1 MSRSRPR
8 LARALVGAVAVV
20 GATALLAGCSGSG
33 GSGAAPAASY
43 TAAPKDLKADITYAT
58 WDQTQSKAIQA
69 NVKGFNEQ
77 YPGITVNI
85 DVTPYDTYFT
95 KLQTQASSN
104 TMPDVFWM
112 NGPNFQLYADNG
124 KIAPITGEVEA
135 GAIDP
140 KNYPEALVDLYSVKG
155 VRYGVPKDFDTIGLW
170 YNEAIFKQA
179 GVDVPTAD
187 WTWDDF
193 QTAAKTIS
201 SKLSSKGIYGAV
213 GGMDGQTTYYNT
225 IFQAGGSVLT
235 DDGKKSGYADAATQA
250 GIGFWR
256 DLIASKGS
264 PSIAQL
270 TDTPA
275 DQWFVSGKA
284 AMFMSGDWSRT
295 AIADSPIKDDVQVVP
310 LPMGK
315 ERATVIHG
323 VTNAVAA
330 TGKNLQAA
338 QAFQVY
344 LASKEAQQQQGDMG
358 AIIPAFTGTQDAFAK
373 SMGDVD
379 LQVFLDELDYAKPL
393 PSSANTAAWNALETK
408 YLPGVFAGSEPVD
421 STLKTL
427 ATQMD
432 DALAKE

>member
-1 MSRSRPR
+1 MSRTDHPR
-8 LARALVGAVAVV
+8 VRRAIGAAAVL
-20 GATALLAGCSGSG
+20 GAAALLTACSSG
-33 GSGAAPAASY
+33 GGGGPAPAASY
-43 TAAPKDLKADITYAT
+43 SPAPKDLKADITYAI
-58 WDQTQSKAIQA
+58 WDQTQAKAIEA
-69 NVKGFNEQ
+69 NIKGFNEE
-77 YPGITVNI
+77 YPDISVNV

-124 KIAPITGEVEA
+124 KIAPITGEVDA

-140 KNYPEALVDLYSVKG
+140 KNYPAALVDLYTVDG
-155 VRYGVPKDFDTIGLW
+155 VHYGVPKDFDTIGLW
-170 YNEAIFKQA
+170 YNRAIFTQA
-179 GVDVPTAD
+179 GVAEPTAD
-187 WTWDDF
+187 WTWSDF
-193 QTAAKTIS
+193 QDAAKTIT
-201 SKLSSKGIYGAV
+201 SKLRSKGIYGAV

-235 DDGKKSGYADAATQA
+235 DDGKKSGYDEPATQA
-250 GIGFWR
+250 GITFWR

-284 AMFMSGDWSRT
+284 AMFMSGDWSRS
-295 AIADSPIKDDVQVVP
+295 AIADSPVKDDVQVVP
-310 LPMGK
+310 LPKGK

-330 TGKNLQAA
+330 SGKNLQAA

-344 LASKEAQQQQGDMG
+344 LASKAAQQQQGDMG

-373 SMGDVD
+373 SMPGVD
-379 LQVFLDELDYAKPL
+379 LQVFLDELAYAKPL

-421 STLKTL
+421 PTLKTL

-432 DALAKE
+432 AALAKG